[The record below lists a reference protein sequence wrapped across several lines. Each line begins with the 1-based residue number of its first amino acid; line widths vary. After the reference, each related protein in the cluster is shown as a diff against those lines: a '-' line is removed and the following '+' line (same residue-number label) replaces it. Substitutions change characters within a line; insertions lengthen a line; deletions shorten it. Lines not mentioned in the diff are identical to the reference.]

1 MEIGYGMYYRLLLAS
16 NYGSAAA
23 AMLITAVDA
32 TVSVKGT
39 RSLHNRMICM

>member
-23 AMLITAVDA
+23 AMLIIAVDA
-32 TVSVKGT
+32 TVPKEGT
-39 RSLHNRMICM
+39 RSLQTRMIYM

>member
-1 MEIGYGMYYRLLLAS
+1 MEIGHGMYYRLLLAS

-32 TVSVKGT
+32 TVPEEGT
-39 RSLHNRMICM
+39 RSLHTRMIFV